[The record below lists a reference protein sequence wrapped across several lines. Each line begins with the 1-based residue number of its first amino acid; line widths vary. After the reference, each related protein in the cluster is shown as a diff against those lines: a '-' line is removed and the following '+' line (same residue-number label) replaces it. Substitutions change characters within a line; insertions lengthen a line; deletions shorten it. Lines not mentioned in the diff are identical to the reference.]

1 MYALATV
8 GGRSAVAIIR
18 ISGSE
23 SATVL
28 QILTGKSDFT
38 PRQARFVSLRDPASQ
53 EILDQAL
60 VLYFKQ
66 PASETGEDC
75 AEIQCHG
82 APTVIRQL
90 LDIVASIPGLR
101 LAEPGEFTRR
111 AFLNDKMDL
120 TAVEGLADL
129 VAAETASQRR
139 LAIHQLSG
147 KTAARFERW
156 RESLTLALGLTE
168 ALIDFAD
175 EEIPVSTVARIDA
188 ILDAIRAEITQE
200 LADARRGEIIRDG
213 IWLTI
218 IGSVNVGKSSLLNH
232 LAGKQAAIV
241 SHHPGTTRDII
252 EVSLDIAGFK
262 VILSDT
268 AGLRDTSDPV
278 EQLGIGLSY
287 ERAKNSDL
295 ILHMVDVSELLQ
307 TGLNALDS
315 YRFERFGELQLNLV
329 NKLDLCSAE
338 ERSRIESFCRA
349 TAAVPM
355 SIRTQQN
362 LDQLWSQ
369 LEQTL
374 TRHLQQGH
382 DEPPIIT
389 RHRHRDIAEKILT
402 TLGAI
407 EPRME
412 RELMAEELRHAVRL
426 VGMITGKI
434 GVEDLLDVIFSEF
447 CLGK

>member
-1 MYALATV
+1 MATV
-8 GGRSAVAIIR
+8 GGRSAVAVIR
-18 ISGSE
+18 ISGAE
-23 SATVL
+23 SLSVL

-38 PRQARFVSLRDPASQ
+38 PRQARFLSLRDPTSQ
-53 EILDQAL
+53 EVVDQAL
-60 VLYFKQ
+60 VFYFKQ
-66 PASETGEDC
+66 TASETGEDC

-90 LDIVASIPGLR
+90 LEIVAAIPGLR

-111 AFLNDKMDL
+111 AFLNNKMDL

-129 VAAETASQRR
+129 VAAETDSQRR

-175 EEIPVSTVARIDA
+175 EDIPVTTIARIDA
-188 ILDAIRAEITQE
+188 ILAATQAEITQQ
-200 LADARRGEIIRDG
+200 LGDARRGEIIRDG
-213 IWLTI
+213 IRLTI

-232 LAGKQAAIV
+232 LAGREAAIV

-268 AGLRDTSDPV
+268 AGLRDTCDPV
-278 EQLGIGLSY
+278 EQLGIGRSY
-287 ERAKNSDL
+287 DRAKNSDL
-295 ILHMVDVSELLQ
+295 ILHMVDGSELVQ
-307 TGLNALDS
+307 AGQNALDS
-315 YRFERFGELQLNLV
+315 YRFPRFGELQLNLI
-329 NKLDLCSAE
+329 NKLDLCSVE
-338 ERSRIESFCRA
+338 QRSRIDSFCLA
-349 TAAVPM
+349 NAAMPI

-362 LDQLWSQ
+362 LDQLWSR
-369 LEQTL
+369 LEETL
-374 TRHLQQGH
+374 TRHLQHSH
-382 DEPPIIT
+382 DEPPLIT
-389 RHRHRDIAEKILT
+389 RHRHREIADKLLT
-402 TLGAI
+402 SLRAI
-407 EPRME
+407 EPMME
-412 RELMAEELRHAVRL
+412 RELIAEELRHAVRL